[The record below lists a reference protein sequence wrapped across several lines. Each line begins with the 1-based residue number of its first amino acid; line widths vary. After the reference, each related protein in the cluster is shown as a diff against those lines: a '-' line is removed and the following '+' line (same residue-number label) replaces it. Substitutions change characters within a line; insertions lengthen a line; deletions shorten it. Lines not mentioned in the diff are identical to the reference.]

1 MISLLSKKPAQ
12 IFISVFLDFFFFNL
26 STGASGLGNPGSQF
40 GIKLTTLP
48 DTTTATPPQPSQ
60 EQQSLGGV
68 RRSQRVRKKM
78 TKLKTKASNQK

>member
-12 IFISVFLDFFFFNL
+12 IFTLVFLDFFFNL

-40 GIKLTTLP
+40 GIKLTTLQ